1 MTDVTIVIQT
11 RERVDY
17 LRIALHSVLAS
28 AAEAAIVGITT
39 RVLVAD
45 DASPTDATQRLC
57 VELGVD
63 CERIAVHSGQK
74 NPAAAIVLGVATVE
88 STWYSLFG
96 DDDVM
101 LPRFI
106 PAHVEQLRAGAD
118 VCTSSFLRT
127 DANLV
132 TTREVTLPEP
142 ALGDLLANAMT
153 INDGAMT
160 RTELVRDVRWDAGL
174 AQQLLLPVWL
184 ELLYRGA
191 RFARLTEPTFLYRRH
206 DANVSD
212 LVDAQELA
220 LRQPIVDEY
229 RARVLARDG
238 VIPASTPKARGR
250 TDSPSGPAWRRAAG
264 RARRSLTGR

>member
-1 MTDVTIVIQT
+1 MTDVTIVIPT

-28 AAEAAIVGITT
+28 AAEAALEGIST
-39 RVLVAD
+39 RVLVVD
-45 DASPTDATQRLC
+45 DASPTDATRRLC
-57 VELGVD
+57 AELGVD
-63 CERIAVHSGQK
+63 CERIAVHSGQR
-74 NPAAAIVLGVATVE
+74 NPAAAIVLGVARVE

-106 PAHVEQLRAGAD
+106 RAHVEQLRAGAD

-153 INDGAMT
+153 VNDGAMT

-212 LVDAQELA
+212 LVDEAELA
-220 LRQPIVDEY
+220 MRRPIVDEY

-238 VIPASTPKARGR
+238 VIPPPTPKAPAPFAG
-250 TDSPSGPAWRRAAG
+250 PSAPAWRRAAG
-264 RARRSLTGR
+264 RAKRSLTGR